1 MNKEIRKENKKEN
14 IVSNEDKNENNKE
27 DNEKD
32 KKDFKKFYEDV
43 DYTIGIFD
51 PEGKN
56 PNPFNNQPYSDT
68 YKNLAKFWSN
78 LPAYSAAKDL
88 AKAICEND
96 VILAISGTGS
106 GKTVIL
112 NKVCLAVTH
121 YKGRIITTLPKKL
134 ITKRAAT
141 FGAQMLDVELGEQVG
156 YQFRG
161 DNMKSDKTKLLYS
174 TDGSVIS
181 QIINDPML
189 KRIDIVVIDEAH
201 ERKVQIDLLL
211 YLLKNAIVLRRE
223 KGIRPL
229 KLIIMS
235 ATINEELF
243 KSYFSELKFHSM
255 FLSGTPNFPIESIYL
270 ETPLNVKSNQ
280 YLEKGKEIVKNIV
293 SSINKGDKKFMEG
306 DILFFVCTVAECEN
320 TAEELGE
327 KIKDSFIMPIY
338 SGFDSELEQYI
349 SDKDKYK
356 ELNPSFKRRIFVSTN
371 VAESSL
377 TIDGI
382 VYVIDS
388 GLELSVK
395 FNPEKNINI
404 MDKHYI
410 TKAQMTQRKGR
421 AGRTKPGV
429 CYHLYTVQEEENAQG
444 FPDPE
449 IKRIDIKNTCLTMLK
464 LGTDLYE
471 KEGKPESYTVED
483 AINTFTHFIE
493 PPSEAF
499 IMNGFD
505 FAITNNLIN
514 LDMVLSPIGKLVT
527 ESKLDVMDGLSLLYA
542 YNISSSEELFK
553 DVFMIICICTNLKK
567 GIKDFFYDDIPTKK
581 RDTILDS
588 FAGNAEKSEHVLLL
602 NLFNHVQNGVKKGI
616 FNFGLVDSINK
627 LFNKQY
633 EKIKKLFDQHQVKLD
648 DVKIDKNHTKNII
661 YCFNYGYRANK
672 AYRSG
677 GIFKYNDTVCDLS
690 KSHFDYKKENSLI
703 FYLNLYISGRLN
715 IMICS
720 PFLL

>member
-1 MNKEIRKENKKEN
+1 MNKEI
-14 IVSNEDKNENNKE
+14 D
-27 DNEKD
+27 DKD

-51 PEGKN
+51 PEGKK
-56 PNPFNNQPYSDT
+56 PNPFNNEPYSDS

-78 LPAYSAAKDL
+78 LPAYGAAKDL
-88 AKAICEND
+88 AKSICEND

-141 FGAQMLDVELGEQVG
+141 FGAQMLDVQLGEQVG

-174 TDGSVIS
+174 TDGSIIS

-189 KRIDIVVIDEAH
+189 KRVDIIVIDEAH

-243 KSYFSELKFHSM
+243 KSYFSDFKFHSM

-270 ETPLNVKSNQ
+270 EIPLNVKSNQ

-306 DILFFVCTVAECEN
+306 DILFFVCTVSECEK
-320 TAEELGE
+320 TAEELSE

-338 SGFDSELEQYI
+338 SGFDSELEKYI

-356 ELNPSFKRRIFVSTN
+356 ELNTAYKRRIFISTN

-404 MDKHYI
+404 MNKHYI

-421 AGRTKPGV
+421 SGRTKPGV
-429 CYHLYTVQEEENAQG
+429 CYHLYTLQDEEEAQG

-449 IKRIDIKNTCLTMLK
+449 IKRIDIKNTCLTILK

-471 KEGKPESYTVED
+471 KEGKSKSYTVED

-499 IMNGFD
+499 IMNGYN
-505 FAITNNLIN
+505 FAISNNLIN
-514 LDMVLSPIGKLVT
+514 LDMILSPIGKLIT
-527 ESKLDVMDGLSLLYA
+527 DSKLDVMDGLALIYA
-542 YNISSSEELFK
+542 YNMTSSSELFK
-553 DVFMIICICTNLKK
+553 DVFMIICICNNLKK
-567 GIKDFFYDDIPTKK
+567 GVNDFFYSDIHYKK
-581 RDTILDS
+581 RNSLLDTFS
-588 FAGNAEKSEHVLLL
+588 KNTEKSEHVLLL
-602 NLFNHVQNGVKKGI
+602 NLFNHIKSDVKKGI
-616 FNFGLVDSINK
+616 FNLKLVDSINS

-633 EKIKKLFDQHQVKLD
+633 EKIKKLYDEHKVKLD
-648 DVKIDKNHTKNII
+648 EVKIDKNHTKNII
-661 YCFNYGYRANK
+661 YCFNYGYRINK

-677 GIFKYNDTVCDLS
+677 NIFKYNDTICDLS
-690 KSHFDYKKENSLI
+690 KTFFNYKKENSII
-703 FYLNLYISGRLN
+703 FYLNLFINGKLN
-715 IMICS
+715 VMICS
-720 PFLL
+720 PYLL